1 MANPSIFAAFER
13 MWQHVVSALGHK
25 AEIDHDHNDTYY
37 TEAEIDEQLS
47 SVNAA
52 IDNMANGTTPVQ
64 SATKATQDANGNI
77 ITDTYE
83 TKSDAQSKFDEAKAY
98 TDEIVNA
105 LDEDYYTKTEIDAQ
119 VDEINTTLAQK
130 AQVQIVTWE
139 DDD

>member
-25 AEIDHDHNDTYY
+25 AEINHDHNDTYY